1 MKRNTNVF
9 CAAGLALA
17 LFCECAGTVNNAS
30 TGTDRIGLETL
41 DLSTMTSGW
50 NPPKVNVANGGT
62 PFRIGG
68 ETFKRGVGTHAASF
82 YEIEVKGE
90 AVRFTATIGADAG
103 MEIARR
109 GSVRFSVFADGRR
122 VFRSPVHRFGNA
134 AERIDVPLRGAK
146 RVILW
151 VDDAGDGL
159 CNDIADWCEADF
171 EVMPGTTLRPVRYE
185 TVPEQFGILSP
196 KIGDEPRLN
205 APYVFGVR
213 PTHPLLFT
221 LPCSGARPM
230 TFTAKGL
237 PAGVTLD
244 AKSGIL
250 TGAIAGRGE
259 YPVTVTATNGKGS
272 DTRVYRLV
280 VGERIALTPPMGWNS
295 WNCFASAVSADDI
308 RAAADAFVRE
318 RLIDFGWSYVNIDD
332 FWCNYQ
338 RDDAH
343 PDIHGPMRRRNG
355 TVVTNARFP
364 DMKGLADYV
373 HAKGLKIGI
382 YSSPGPLTCGGCTGS
397 WGYEA
402 IDAATW
408 AAWGFDYVKYD
419 WCSYTDVAV
428 AKDDPTLYYQA
439 PYLKLGRELARQDR
453 DIVYSICQYGM
464 DWVSRW
470 GDKVGGQCWRTTHDI
485 EDTWESMRFIAAAQ
499 RGLERFAGPGGW
511 NDPDM
516 LIVGWVGWGP
526 KLHPTRLTP
535 NEQYTHMTLW
545 SLFAAPLLI
554 GCDLTKLDDFTR
566 AILTNPE
573 VLAVNQDPLGKAAA
587 RVGGDDPGFYEDIWA
602 RPLEDGSIAV
612 GIVNLSYETRTIA
625 VDLRG
630 LGLVGE
636 WKVRDLWRRID
647 EKPVRDV
654 YTVTLPAHAPHFIR
668 LTAGA
673 DGRLAPGVTDVRDA
687 AWNVHFGPDRDTKAT
702 VEKGCPTCP
711 KGK

>member
-1 MKRNTNVF
+1 MSKLMVTV
-9 CAAGLALA
+9 AAAVLGLAAFAEKTLWIDELPA
-17 LFCECAGTVNNAS
+17 EVFDQDNYPPAKNKSVMGEPL
-30 TGTDRIGLETL
+30 RIA
-41 DLSTMTSGW
+41 
-50 NPPKVNVANGGT
+50 KQA
-62 PFRIGG
+62 
-68 ETFKRGVGTHAASF
+68 FKRGIGSHANAVGLYQFKGGKPISFEAFVGVDGYVLGKDNGDASLKF
-82 YEIEVKGE
+82 V
-90 AVRFTATIGADAG
+90 VR
-103 MEIARR
+103 
-109 GSVRFSVFADGRR
+109 ADGKA
-122 VFRSPVHRFGNA
+122 VAESPVMKADTPAFHLKA
-134 AERIDVPLRGAK
+134 DIRGAK
-146 RVILW
+146 TVELVI
-151 VDDAGDGL
+151 DDLGNNSWDL
-159 CNDIADWCEADF
+159 ADWCDARFTF
-171 EVMPGTTLRPVRYE
+171 EEGTEVVVYDGLTPQL
-185 TVPEQFGILSP
+185 GILTP
-196 KIGDEPRLN
+196 KPGPAPRIN
-205 APYVFGVR
+205 GAKVFGVR
-213 PTHPLLFT
+213 PGHEILWK
-221 LPCSGARPM
+221 LPVSGERPMALSAANLPKGARFDAKTGILSGAVAERGTYPIA
-230 TFTAKGL
+230 FTAKNAKGE
-237 PAGVTLD
+237 ATSTL
-244 AKSGIL
+244 K
-250 TGAIAGRGE
+250 
-259 YPVTVTATNGKGS
+259 
-272 DTRVYRLV
+272 LV
-280 VGERIALTPPMGWNS
+280 VGDRIALTPPMGWNS
-295 WNCFASAVSADDI
+295 WNVFANKVTEKDI
-308 RAAADAFVRE
+308 RDTVDVFAGTGLGE
-318 RLIDFGWSYVNIDD
+318 HGWSYVNIDD

-338 RDDAH
+338 RKDAH
-343 PDIHGPMRRRNG
+343 PDIQGPMRRRDG

-373 HAKGLKIGI
+373 HAKGLKVGL

-408 AAWGFDYVKYD
+408 AGWGFDYVKYD
-419 WCSYTDVAV
+419 WCSYGDVAV
-428 AKDDPTLYYQA
+428 AKDDPTLYFQA

-453 DIVYSICQYGM
+453 DIVYSLCQYGM
-464 DWVSRW
+464 DRVSRW

-485 EDTWESMRFIAAAQ
+485 EDTWESMRFIASAQ
-499 RGLERFAGPGGW
+499 QGLERYAGPGAW

-587 RVGGDDPGFYEDIWA
+587 RVGGDEPGFYEDIWA

-612 GIVNLSYETRTIA
+612 GIVNLSYETRTIV

-630 LGLVGE
+630 IGLVGE

-654 YTVTLPAHAPHFIR
+654 YKVTLPAHAPHFIR

-687 AWNVHFGPDRDTKAT
+687 AWDVHFGPDRDTKAT
-702 VEKGCPTCP
+702 IADDCPLCP